1 MASRSFVAGTWLV
14 LFIGA
19 AGLARADCPDPV
31 GRWPVPVQAVTAVGT
46 TAYLGSGSTFVVL
59 DVSNPAAP
67 SALGSTVVPAAID
80 KIAVSGSVAYVAAG
94 AAGLRVLSVS
104 DPAHPVEVGH
114 ADGPAFDVAVS
125 GTYVYVASGGLT
137 IYDVTN
143 PASPVQVGSWGTA
156 SSAGRV
162 VVAGEFAYVVSPGRW
177 EWEGWAVGVSDPAHP
192 VAGGRFALG
201 AGGNVTPAWT
211 DLALVGNLLF
221 ATEAGYSEVGELP
234 SMGIF
239 DVSNPAAPIPL
250 GGYGTSSS
258 PGGYAVTAS
267 GPFVLLAYS
276 NQLGVLNIAD
286 PRSPVL
292 TSSQPLTAGA
302 LPAAVALAGNLVLV
316 ADREGG
322 LYLFD
327 DSACAASGCTVA
339 FTPVVPATGVTGA
352 AVAFQGTYL
361 SSGCTG
367 TPTFDWDFG
376 DGSPH
381 SAEQSPSHT
390 YAFGG
395 TFSWSVT
402 MSLPGKTVTT
412 GRTIT
417 IASTLPPIT
426 SPGAYAY
433 VVPTSAHTGGLNG
446 TQWVTDLV
454 LTNPGLSDA
463 VARLYFMKASQDN
476 TAAVAHPVVVPL
488 RRALKLTDVVS
499 TTFLVPSGSGAI
511 LVGSDVPLIVTSKTY
526 NQTSTGTYGDA
537 FAGVPLA
544 QAFGPGQSA
553 WLTGLSQSASDTT
566 GFRTNIGV
574 VNAGPHWV
582 QVAIALYGSDGTWL
596 GTRNMSLY
604 AYQFQQMDRIFVGL
618 APNGVDGGY
627 ALVSSDTPGAV
638 LFAYASVIDNGTGDP
653 IGVSAAVPPTLP

>member
-1 MASRSFVAGTWLV
+1 
-14 LFIGA
+14 
-19 AGLARADCPDPV
+19 
-31 GRWPVPVQAVTAVGT
+31 VPVQAVTAVGT

-67 SALGSTVVPAAID
+67 SALGSTVVPAAIS

-94 AAGLRVLSVS
+94 AAGLRILDVS

-114 ADGPAFDVAVS
+114 VDGLAYDVAVS
-125 GTYVYVASGGLT
+125 GTHAYLAGAPPGGGAGGLS

-143 PASPVQVGSWGTA
+143 PASPVQVGSWTGGST
-156 SSAGRV
+156 SLRV
-162 VVAGEFAYVVSPGRW
+162 VVAGEFAYVASWSTYRGFVTI
-177 EWEGWAVGVSDPAHP
+177 VHVSDPTDPIA
-192 VAGGRFALG
+192 VADFSTAAGRG
-201 AGGNVTPAWT
+201 TPPPN
-211 DLALVGNLLF
+211 DLALDGNLLF
-221 ATEAGYSEVGELP
+221 VCEDGMSIV
-234 SMGIF
+234 
-239 DVSNPAAPIPL
+239 DVSNPASPIIL
-250 GGYGTSSS
+250 GGFDAA
-258 PGGYAVTAS
+258 AVAAS
-267 GPFVLLAYS
+267 GPFVFVTTS

-327 DSACAASGCTVA
+327 DSACGASGCTVA

-352 AVAFQGTYL
+352 AVSFQGTYL

-381 SAEQSPSHT
+381 SSEPSPSHT

-433 VVPTSAHTGGLNG
+433 VVPTSGHTGGLNG

-499 TTFLVPSGSGAI
+499 TTFLVHSGSGAI

-574 VNAGPHWV
+574 VNAGPRWV

-596 GTRNMSLY
+596 GTRNIDLY

>member
-14 LFIGA
+14 LCVGV
-19 AGLARADCPDPV
+19 AGFASADCPDPV

-46 TAYLGSGSTFVVL
+46 KAYLRAYLGSGSTFVVL

-67 SALGSTVVPAAID
+67 SALGSTVVPSAIS

-94 AAGLRVLSVS
+94 AAGLRILDVS

-114 ADGPAFDVAVS
+114 VDGLAYDVAVS
-125 GTYVYVASGGLT
+125 GTHAYLAGAPPGGGAGGLS

-143 PASPVQVGSWGTA
+143 PASPVQVGSWTGGST
-156 SSAGRV
+156 SMRV
-162 VVAGEFAYVVSPGRW
+162 VVAGEFAYVASW
-177 EWEGWAVGVSDPAHP
+177 STYEGFVTIVRVSDPTDPIA
-192 VAGGRFALG
+192 VANFSTASGR
-201 AGGNVTPAWT
+201 NTPQPN
-211 DLALVGNLLF
+211 DLALAGNLLF
-221 ATEAGYSEVGELP
+221 VCENGMSIV
-234 SMGIF
+234 
-239 DVSNPAAPIPL
+239 DVSNPASPIIL
-250 GGYGTSSS
+250 GGFDAAG
-258 PGGYAVTAS
+258 AVAAS
-267 GPFVLLAYS
+267 GPFVFVTTS
-276 NQLGVLNIAD
+276 NQLGVLDIAD
-286 PRSPVL
+286 PRNPVL
-292 TSSQPLTAGA
+292 TSSQPLTAGVA
-302 LPAAVALAGNLVLV
+302 PAAVALAGPLVLV

-352 AVAFQGTYL
+352 AVSFQGTYV
-361 SSGCTG
+361 SSGCTD

-381 SAEQSPSHT
+381 SSEPSPSHT

-417 IASTLPPIT
+417 IVSTLPPIT

-446 TQWVTDLV
+446 TQWVTDVV

-476 TAAVAHPVVVPL
+476 SAALAHPVVVSL
-488 RRALKLTDVVS
+488 RQALKLTDVVS

-526 NQTSTGTYGDA
+526 NQTLAGTYGEA
-537 FAGVPLA
+537 FAGVPLG

-553 WLTGLSQSASDTT
+553 WLTGLSQSVSDTT

-574 VNAGPHWV
+574 VNAGPHWA
-582 QVAIALYGSDGTWL
+582 QVAIALYESDGTWL
-596 GTRNMSLY
+596 GTRTMNLY

-618 APNGVDGGY
+618 AASGVDGGY

>member
-1 MASRSFVAGTWLV
+1 MASRSFVAGTWFV
-14 LFIGA
+14 LC
-19 AGLARADCPDPV
+19 AGIAGFAGADCPDPV

-46 TAYLGSGSTFVVL
+46 TAYLGSGSAFVVL

-94 AAGLRVLSVS
+94 AAGLRVLDVS

-114 ADGPAFDVAVS
+114 ADGPAYDVAVS
-125 GTYVYVASGGLT
+125 GTYAYVASGGLT
-137 IYDVTN
+137 VYDVTN

-162 VVAGEFAYVVSPGRW
+162 VVAGEFAFVASPGGY
-177 EWEGWAVGVSDPAHP
+177 GWQGTTVRVSDPAHP
-192 VAGGRFALG
+192 VDVGYFNMGQGRG
-201 AGGNVTPAWT
+201 EPNWT
-211 DLALVGNLLF
+211 DLALAGNLVL
-221 ATEAGYSEVGELP
+221 ATQAGYSEYAGAVP

-239 DVSNPAAPIPL
+239 DVSNPAAPIGL
-250 GGYGTSSS
+250 GGYGISTA
-258 PGGYAVTAS
+258 PGGYAVAAS
-267 GPFVLLAYS
+267 GPFVFLAYS
-276 NQLGVLNIAD
+276 NQLGVISLSD
-286 PRSPVL
+286 PHNPVL
-292 TSSQPLTAGA
+292 ASSHA
-302 LPAAVALAGNLVLV
+302 LNPAATPAAVGLAGHLVLV

-352 AVAFQGTYL
+352 PVSFEGTYV

-381 SAEQSPSHT
+381 SAEVSPSHT

-454 LTNPGLSDA
+454 LTNPGLADA
-463 VARLYFMKASQDN
+463 VARLYFMKGLQDN
-476 TAAVAHPVVVPL
+476 STAVAHPVAVPL
-488 RRALKLTDVVS
+488 RRALDLTDVVS
-499 TTFLVPSGSGAI
+499 TTFLESSTSGAI

-526 NQTSTGTYGDA
+526 NQTPAGTFGDA

-544 QAFGPGQSA
+544 QGFGPGQSA
-553 WLTGLSQSASDTT
+553 WLTGLSQSVSDTT

-582 QVAIALYGSDGTWL
+582 QVAVALYASDGTWL
-596 GTRNMSLY
+596 GTRTVSLL
-604 AYQFQQMDRIFVGL
+604 AYQFQQLDRVFAGL
-618 APNGVDGGY
+618 APGGVDGGY

-638 LFAYASVIDNGTGDP
+638 LFAYASVIDNATGDP

>member
-1 MASRSFVAGTWLV
+1 MVSRPFVAGTWLV
-14 LFIGA
+14 LCMSV
-19 AGLARADCPDPV
+19 AGFAGADCPDPV
-31 GRWPVPVQAVTAVGT
+31 GHWPVPVQAVTAVGT

-114 ADGPAFDVAVS
+114 ADGPAYDVAVS
-125 GTYVYVASGGLT
+125 GTYVYVASGGLI

-143 PASPVQVGSWGTA
+143 PASPVQVGSWGAA
-156 SSAGRV
+156 SSSGRLA
-162 VVAGEFAYVVSPGRW
+162 VAGEFAFVASPGGY
-177 EWEGWAVGVSDPAHP
+177 GWMGTTVRVSDPAHP
-192 VAGGRFALG
+192 VDVGFFSMPTGTTHPNL
-201 AGGNVTPAWT
+201 T
-211 DLALVGNLLF
+211 DLALAGNLLL
-221 ATEAGYSEVGELP
+221 ATEAGSLEFGAWP
-234 SMGIF
+234 SMGVY
-239 DVSNPAAPIPL
+239 DVSNPAAPIGL
-250 GGYGTSSS
+250 GGYDISMGQD
-258 PGGYAVTAS
+258 GYAVAAS
-267 GPFVLLAYS
+267 GPFVFLAYS
-276 NQLGVLNIAD
+276 NQLGVISLAD
-286 PRSPVL
+286 PRNPVL
-292 TSSQPLTAGA
+292 TSSHA
-302 LPAAVALAGNLVLV
+302 LNAAVPPAAVALAGQLVLV

-339 FTPVVPATGVTGA
+339 FTPVVPATGMTGA
-352 AVAFQGTYL
+352 AVSFQGTYL

-367 TPTFDWDFG
+367 APTFDWNFG
-376 DGSPH
+376 DASPH
-381 SAEQSPSHT
+381 SSEQSPSHT

-426 SPGAYAY
+426 SPGAYVY
-433 VVPTSAHTGGLNG
+433 VVPTSAHTGGFNG

-454 LTNPGLSDA
+454 LTNPGVSDA
-463 VARLYFMKASQDN
+463 VGRLYFMKGLQDN
-476 TAAVAHPVVVPL
+476 SAVPAHPVAVPL
-488 RRALKLTDVVS
+488 RQALKLTDVVQ
-499 TTFLVPSGSGAI
+499 TTFFESSTSGAI

-526 NQTSTGTYGDA
+526 NQTAMGTYGEA
-537 FAGVPLA
+537 FEGVPIS

-553 WLTGLSQSASDTT
+553 WLTGLSQSVSDTT

-574 VNAGPHWV
+574 VNAGPRWV
-582 QVAIALYGSDGTWL
+582 QVAIALYGSDGTFL
-596 GTRNMSLY
+596 GTRTVNLY
-604 AYQFQQMDRIFVGL
+604 AYQFQQLDKIFVGL
-618 APNGVDGGY
+618 APSGVDGGY

-638 LFAYASVIDNGTGDP
+638 LFAYASVIDNATGGP
-653 IGVSAAVPPTLP
+653 IGVSATVPPTLP

>member
-1 MASRSFVAGTWLV
+1 MTSRPFVAGTWLV
-14 LFIGA
+14 LCVGV
-19 AGLARADCPDPV
+19 AGFASADCPEPV
-31 GRWPVPVQAVTAVGT
+31 GRWPVPVQAVTAVGA

-67 SALGSTVVPAAID
+67 STLGSAVVPAAIS

-94 AAGLRVLSVS
+94 AAGLRILDVS

-114 ADGPAFDVAVS
+114 VDGLAYDVAVS
-125 GTYVYVASGGLT
+125 GTHAYLAGAPPGGGAGGLS

-143 PASPVQVGSWGTA
+143 PASPVQVGSWTGGST
-156 SSAGRV
+156 SMRV
-162 VVAGEFAYVVSPGRW
+162 VVAGEFAYVASW
-177 EWEGWAVGVSDPAHP
+177 STYEGFVTIVRVSDPTDP
-192 VAGGRFALG
+192 ITVANFSTASGR
-201 AGGNVTPAWT
+201 NTPQPN
-211 DLALVGNLLF
+211 DLALAGNLLF
-221 ATEAGYSEVGELP
+221 VCENGMSIV
-234 SMGIF
+234 
-239 DVSNPAAPIPL
+239 DVSNPASPIIL
-250 GGYGTSSS
+250 GGFDAAG
-258 PGGYAVTAS
+258 AVAAS
-267 GPFVLLAYS
+267 GPFVFVTTS
-276 NQLGVLNIAD
+276 NQLGVLSIAD

-352 AVAFQGTYL
+352 AVSFQGTYL
-361 SSGCTG
+361 SSGCTA

-402 MSLPGKTVTT
+402 MSLPAKTVTT

-476 TAAVAHPVVVPL
+476 TTAVAHPVVVSL
-488 RRALKLTDVVS
+488 RQALKLTDVLP

-526 NQTSTGTYGDA
+526 NQTLAGTYGEA
-537 FAGVPLA
+537 FEGVPLG

-596 GTRNMSLY
+596 GTRTMNLD

-618 APNGVDGGY
+618 APSGVDGGY

-638 LFAYASVIDNGTGDP
+638 LFAYASVIDNATGDP
-653 IGVSAAVPPTLP
+653 IGVNAAVPPTLP